1 MFAFAIWDSR
11 RNELFLARDRLRG
24 KPLYIARVPGG
35 VGFGSEIKAILKHPS
50 VTADLDEDAFHHYL
64 TFVCT
69 PAPMTMFKGVR
80 KLAPAERMGVRA
92 GGPTVSDV
100 YWSPMGGPPTEELDQ
115 LSDDEVQTKL
125 LELLRRAIDKR
136 MMSDVPMGVFLSGGV
151 NS

>member
-50 VTADLDEDAFHHYL
+50 VTADLDEEAFHHYL

-69 PAPMTMFKGVR
+69 PAPMTMFKGIR
-80 KLAPAERMGVRA
+80 KLAAAERMVVKADGTTGA
-92 GGPTVSDV
+92 GI
-100 YWSPMGGPPTEELDQ
+100 YWSPMDGPPTDELEAM
-115 LSDDEVQTKL
+115 SDETLQARL
-125 LELLRRAIDKR
+125 LELLRGSVAKR
-136 MMSDVPMGVFLSGGV
+136 MMSDVPFG
-151 NS
+151 